1 MLERGEEPFPV
12 IMQTVAA
19 LAPGEQFVLVTP
31 FIPAPLIERLHA
43 EGFAVH
49 PERRIDGSW
58 HTQFSAPA
66 T

>member
-1 MLERGEEPFPV
+1 M

-43 EGFAVH
+43 EGFTIH
-49 PERRIDGSW
+49 PERRMDGSW
-58 HTQFSAPA
+58 QTQFCAPA
-66 T
+66 